1 MRIEK
6 TILDELIN
14 RTPALPPESGGILG
28 GQNGVITHRFPDSGL
43 SRMPAGYAPN
53 AAVLNAAIARWSAE
67 GVALY
72 GIYHSHYPR
81 DRLLSQGDM
90 AYIETLMDSLP
101 PSIRS
106 LYFPIVLPRKEVIA
120 YRADRSGGTLQI
132 VREKIEIYE
141 RM

>member
-43 SRMPAGYAPN
+43 SRMPARYAPN
-53 AAVLNAAIARWSAE
+53 AAVLNAAIVRWSAE

-90 AYIETLMDSLP
+90 AYIETSWTAFRR
-101 PSIRS
+101 PSDLCIS
-106 LYFPIVLPRKEVIA
+106 PSYFPEKRSSPIA
-120 YRADRSGGTLQI
+120 RTGLAEPFRSSAK
-132 VREKIEIYE
+132 R
-141 RM
+141 

>member
-1 MRIEK
+1 M
-6 TILDELIN
+6 L
-14 RTPALPPESGGILG
+14 
-28 GQNGVITHRFPDSGL
+28 
-43 SRMPAGYAPN
+43 N
-53 AAVLNAAIARWSAE
+53 AAVARWSAE

-101 PSIRS
+101 PSIHS
-106 LYFPIVLPRKEVIA
+106 LYFPIVLPRKEVVA
-120 YRADRSGGTLQI
+120 YRADRSGGALQI
-132 VREKIEIYE
+132 VREKIEINE